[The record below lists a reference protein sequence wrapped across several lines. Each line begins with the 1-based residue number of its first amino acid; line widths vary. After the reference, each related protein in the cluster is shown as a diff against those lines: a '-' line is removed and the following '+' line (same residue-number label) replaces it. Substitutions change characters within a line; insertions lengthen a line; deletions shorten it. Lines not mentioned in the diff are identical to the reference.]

1 MTLVVMT
8 GPEPQRP
15 GESSS
20 YDEQQG
26 WSGSQKG
33 SDPQSVIEIIKVI
46 QCS

>member
-1 MTLVVMT
+1 MTLVVMK

-26 WSGSQKG
+26 WSDRRKG
-33 SDPQSVIEIIKVI
+33 SDPQSVTETIKVI